1 MHAIA
6 DFLFE
11 VGFLHKTPRTGY
23 RFLGSG
29 NESVS
34 EHSFRSAV
42 IGYVLSKM
50 RPDSDPHKLILMCLF
65 HDVAEARTGD
75 QNYVYKQYVT
85 VDENKAVSHLCES
98 VPFGNDLGEILAE
111 YKSRS
116 SLEAQLAHDADQLDL
131 LLSLKEQ
138 TDLGNSHADEWVP
151 HLLKR
156 LYSDA
161 ARSLAETIQR
171 RDHKDWWFRDHEEWW
186 TPDV

>member
-1 MHAIA
+1 MYINNM
-6 DFLFE
+6 L
-11 VGFLHKTPRTGY
+11 
-23 RFLGSG
+23 
-29 NESVS
+29 
-34 EHSFRSAV
+34 
-42 IGYVLSKM
+42 
-50 RPDSDPHKLILMCLF
+50 
-65 HDVAEARTGD
+65 
-75 QNYVYKQYVT
+75 T